1 MMVKCV
7 TKTLSFTTPTFSMSS
22 ILAFFLL
29 LPVSSP
35 QMPRFDLPSNSHGP
49 GSKMRSS
56 DQGPVQCP
64 GPGEVPWC
72 QCREDGGGL
81 SFSCQ
86 NMNQDGIARLRS
98 SIKHHVIS
106 LQLQDLQ
113 PSVTHLSSW
122 MLRNISINNL
132 GVVRSSVKDL
142 DEEFFA
148 GVEHSLVTL
157 SLQHCKLTY
166 VPRGIN
172 KITSLKSLDLQG
184 NNISELYP
192 YSFYGASIAHLN

>member
-1 MMVKCV
+1 MMVQCV

-56 DQGPVQCP
+56 DQGPAQCP

-86 NMNQDGIARLRS
+86 NMNQVYFLFPKFWRICMQNT
-98 SIKHHVIS
+98 VC
-106 LQLQDLQ
+106 
-113 PSVTHLSSW
+113 
-122 MLRNISINNL
+122 RNIVLVKSEKSIEMKNAI
-132 GVVRSSVKDL
+132 K
-142 DEEFFA
+142 
-148 GVEHSLVTL
+148 
-157 SLQHCKLTY
+157 Y
-166 VPRGIN
+166 
-172 KITSLKSLDLQG
+172 KSKS
-184 NNISELYP
+184 NIYFPLFPGWYRKTAE
-192 YSFYGASIAHLN
+192 